1 MARDVTDTVYLI
13 PRGDTT
19 TSWWVSGTAM
29 TMVAVATVSGN
40 VSVVGA
46 LWRLRRTP
54 LHYPLIS
61 LVVADSLVGIAV
73 LPIAAARE
81 LFVFHLPRFVCAFW
95 STMDVLCCTASILSL
110 CALGWERWCGITTPL
125 ARAKRHRI
133 ARRLAYLVWPIA
145 TAVALPTAFIPSPRH
160 FHPGELAKACTVNTN
175 IGYVFFSITLSFYIP
190 AVMMGVMY
198 GFILKALA
206 TPPPVRMHR
215 GRIANPEKQVRR
227 EQHMSRQKRATRT
240 IIMLMA
246 LFLVC
251 WTPFFVMLPIDSLFD
266 CVSDTAW
273 QWCTWLG
280 YLNSSLNPI
289 VYAAASPTVRRVIRA
304 SFSGRSSR
312 NDLPMT
318 PCARRT

>member
-1 MARDVTDTVYLI
+1 MCHHTATCLWWEHCGACEEPPSTI
-13 PRGDTT
+13 P
-19 TSWWVSGTAM
+19 SSAWWWLTLLLA
-29 TMVAVATVSGN
+29 
-40 VSVVGA
+40 
-46 LWRLRRTP
+46 
-54 LHYPLIS
+54 S
-61 LVVADSLVGIAV
+61 L
-73 LPIAAARE
+73 
-81 LFVFHLPRFVCAFW
+81 
-95 STMDVLCCTASILSL
+95 TMDVLCCTASILSL

-215 GRIANPEKQVRR
+215 GRIANPEKQPVRPKISTITAPQQNGSKASP
-227 EQHMSRQKRATRT
+227 ENPQSIITNQITGYSGATHVATKTRHT
-240 IIMLMA
+240 HNYN
-246 LFLVC
+246 VDG
-251 WTPFFVMLPIDSLFD
+251 FVPRVLDAVLHSLFD

-304 SFSGRSSR
+304 
-312 NDLPMT
+312 
-318 PCARRT
+318 